1 MYYKK
6 SFKILKIL
14 ASMKFLTWSFLPFL
28 VPPAL
33 TALIATKKYFLK
45 ILSVREEQKV
55 INIIFE
61 ISTIEDC
68 SRLIN

>member
-1 MYYKK
+1 
-6 SFKILKIL
+6 
-14 ASMKFLTWSFLPFL
+14 MKFLTWPFLPFL